1 MADNNQ
7 GKNKSRSR
15 WSAAD
20 TFIVLLVVLSVG
32 GFAFRFI
39 FAGWQAE
46 RTDSTTLYDLTF
58 TIENVSPDT
67 VGRIRAADIVY
78 MYGGTDSL
86 GYIDSVTDEENG
98 RIRAAID
105 ILGDITGE
113 PRERVNAVGT
123 MVCTGARLVDGFLMV
138 DGCPQCLAPGN
149 EITVCTERVLFTLK
163 VTGIKA
169 RE

>member
-1 MADNNQ
+1 MADSNEKRRAK
-7 GKNKSRSR
+7 GR

-20 TFIVLLVVLSVG
+20 TLIVLLVVLSVG
-32 GFAFRFI
+32 GFVFRFV

-46 RTDSTTLYDLTF
+46 RTDSTALYDLTF
-58 TIENVSPDT
+58 TIEGVSPET
-67 VGRIRAADIVY
+67 VGRIGAADVVY

-86 GYIDSVTDEENG
+86 GYIDTVTDEETG
-98 RIRAAID
+98 LLRAAVTIP
-105 ILGDITGE
+105 GTVTGQ
-113 PRERVNAVGT
+113 PGERVTASGT
-123 MVCTGARLVDGFLMV
+123 LVCTGARLVDGFLMV

-149 EITVCTERVLFTLK
+149 EVTVCTERVLFTLK